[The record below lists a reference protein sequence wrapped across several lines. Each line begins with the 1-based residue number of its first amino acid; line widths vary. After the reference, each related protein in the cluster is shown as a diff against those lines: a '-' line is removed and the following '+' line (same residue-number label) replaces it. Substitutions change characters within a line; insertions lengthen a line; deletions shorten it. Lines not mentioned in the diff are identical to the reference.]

1 MSIRVDGIFGIF
13 RQNSQNGL
21 FYDVKG
27 VLCDICTHYVKSFY
41 SSPTKFSPSFWTMI
55 EIKWPKLWLN
65 PNNTSDLDVLHRKD
79 PFKNDSCGRN
89 DCFVCST
96 DGKGKKICNKENVMY
111 RIRCVE
117 ECRKKD
123 VYKGETSYS
132 AYSRGQ
138 EHLEKYEKRKD
149 NSMLWNHC
157 QNEHDGRPV
166 KFQMDIIGTY
176 HRDATLRQISE
187 GVEIERTPPRRL
199 MNTRSEWN
207 PSLIPQCTIQRR

>member
-1 MSIRVDGIFGIF
+1 M
-13 RQNSQNGL
+13 
-21 FYDVKG
+21 
-27 VLCDICTHYVKSFY
+27 Y
-41 SSPTKFSPSFWTMI
+41 STQ
-55 EIKWPKLWLN
+55 
-65 PNNTSDLDVLHRKD
+65 
-79 PFKNDSCGRN
+79 
-89 DCFVCST
+89 
-96 DGKGKKICNKENVMY
+96 MY
-111 RIRCVE
+111 RIRCIK

-157 QNEHDGRPV
+157 QNEHDGRLV

-207 PSLIPQCTIQRR
+207 SSLIPQCTIQRR